1 MSDYTLNYM
10 LLSVFATYFLLIS
23 IKKRAFVIYFNLYLL
38 VHFNVFNTES
48 RRAVICTAPL

>member
-1 MSDYTLNYM
+1 MSNYTLNYM

-23 IKKRAFVIYFNLYLL
+23 IKKRAFVIYFNIYLL